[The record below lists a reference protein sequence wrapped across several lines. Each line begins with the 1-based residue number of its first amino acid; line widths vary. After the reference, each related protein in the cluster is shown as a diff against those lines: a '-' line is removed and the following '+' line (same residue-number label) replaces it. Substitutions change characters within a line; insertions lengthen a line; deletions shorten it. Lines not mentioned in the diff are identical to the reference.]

1 METSSKRIL
10 KFHNEDYKEH
20 KPIHCIIRN
29 NDKVDSKNLTNTN
42 ELMVDVSGQDLIHTN
57 ESFKY

>member
-10 KFHNEDYKEH
+10 KFHNQDYKEH
-20 KPIHCIIRN
+20 KPIHCIICN

>member
-10 KFHNEDYKEH
+10 KFHNEDYKKH
-20 KPIHCIIRN
+20 KPIHSIICN